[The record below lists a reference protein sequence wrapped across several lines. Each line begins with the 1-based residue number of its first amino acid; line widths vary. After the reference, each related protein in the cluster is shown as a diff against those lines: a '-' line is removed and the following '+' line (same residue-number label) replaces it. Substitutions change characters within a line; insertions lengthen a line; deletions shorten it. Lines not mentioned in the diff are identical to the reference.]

1 MFCYKS
7 LMQFY
12 NAVDEW
18 RKRIGRENVI
28 TDSDHVRKCET
39 ATFETSQKITAIL
52 KPSSA
57 EEVQSVLQIANQFS
71 VPIYQ
76 SSRGRNCGY
85 GTRVPYQSESVLL
98 DLSRLDKILDYN
110 EELAFVRIQAG
121 VTQEQ
126 LATFLTS
133 KGDRLM
139 MDPIA
144 TFADCSVVANI
155 LERGHGLTYYADRIA
170 SGSDYEIVLPTGEK
184 LISGFHSFANARAAG
199 LDRWSPGPA
208 IDGLFSQS
216 NFGVVTAMTI
226 WLIPRPEFTQ
236 AIAFTISSQDKFHS
250 ALERLRSFK
259 LDGSIKFGPRFFNE
273 YRLIETFSRYPWEKM
288 NGQTPLSQA
297 LVEELRAEMGIP
309 LWLGLVG
316 FHGSKNQIAADSE
329 FVMREIRE
337 FADRILVVDET
348 TGPVKPSDPPF
359 ERFANAAYLGMTGRV
374 ERVTQ
379 RPRWRK
385 KTSPRTDDWSQEDCG
400 IIWFPVSTPFRG
412 DDALNAIEIIRQT
425 VTEFGFEPDM
435 SVSSVRQRTLEVN
448 ASIVFD
454 RCDLEQNKNAIP
466 CANETLARL
475 AQAGF
480 YPHRLGLA
488 TMAAMER
495 MNEENR
501 LILSKIKQALDPKN
515 ILAAG
520 RYVK

>member
-1 MFCYKS
+1 MKID
-7 LMQFY
+7 
-12 NAVDEW
+12 NAVNEW
-18 RKRIGRENVI
+18 RKIIGSENVI
-28 TDSDHVRKCET
+28 TDSDHVRKCEA
-39 ATFETSQKITAIL
+39 ATFETTQKIKAIL
-52 KPSSA
+52 KPSCS
-57 EEVQSVLQIANQFS
+57 EEVQSILQIANQFS
-71 VPIYQ
+71 ISIYP

-85 GTRVPYQSESVLL
+85 GTRVPYVSESVLL
-98 DLSRLDKILDYN
+98 DLSRLDKILDYD

-126 LATFLTS
+126 LAIFLKS

-155 LERGHGLTYYADRIA
+155 LERGHGLTSYADRIA

-184 LISGFHSFANARAAG
+184 LMTGYHSYANARTAG

-236 AIAFTISSQDKFHS
+236 AIAFTLSSQQKFHS
-250 ALERLRSFK
+250 ALERLRRFK

-288 NGQTPLSQA
+288 SGQTPLSRTC
-297 LVEELRAEMGIP
+297 VEEIKAELQIP

-316 FHGSKNQIAADSE
+316 FHGSKKQIAADSE
-329 FVMREIRE
+329 LVLREIKDI
-337 FADRILVVDET
+337 ADRILVVDENS
-348 TGPVKPSDPPF
+348 GPVKPSDPPF

-379 RPRWRK
+379 RPRWRQ
-385 KTSPRTDDWSQEDCG
+385 KTSPRFDDWSQEECG

-412 DDALNAIEIIRQT
+412 EDALNAIEIIRQT

-435 SVSSVRQRTLEVN
+435 SVSAIRQRTLEVN

-454 RCDLEQNKNAIP
+454 RSDLKQNENAIP
-466 CANETLARL
+466 CANEALSRL
-475 AQAGF
+475 AKAGF

-488 TMAAMER
+488 TMAAIDR
-495 MNEENR
+495 MSDENR
-501 LILSKIKQALDPKN
+501 LVLTKIKQALDPKN
-515 ILAAG
+515 ILASG